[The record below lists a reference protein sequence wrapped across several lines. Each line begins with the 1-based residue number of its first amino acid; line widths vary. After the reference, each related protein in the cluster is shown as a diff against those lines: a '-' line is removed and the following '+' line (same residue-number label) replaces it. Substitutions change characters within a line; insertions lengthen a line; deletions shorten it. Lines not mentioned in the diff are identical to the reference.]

1 MAKQDKLDISSI
13 LIKEEHVRLM
23 DDIVGLQENLE
34 FHKTTLAE
42 NKKALAEKLGV
53 KAKVANEI
61 LKRYMAEGQTG
72 DAVQLNEI
80 INSAVEQAMTIRDS
94 MKK

>member
-1 MAKQDKLDISSI
+1 MATQDKLDISSI

-80 INSAVEQAMTIRDS
+80 INSAVEQAMTIRDN